1 MMKNTQK
8 LTNKTANFQCP
19 HNNTGFCKF
28 RDNCRY
34 QHFYTVC
41 LKNICRNRECKNR
54 HPKTCK
60 FEGAC
65 KFDKRNACA
74 YKHVKLVDI
83 KSTES
88 TKVKAL
94 EDEIKDLQT
103 EISNLKSNVQLKEE
117 ELKQIKDDLNETEG
131 KNKEMKKVLTN
142 KITILKTVNVEKK
155 FDCNS
160 CDFKALREMDL
171 ENHKQ
176 SKHDQLAII
185 KQLKTLL
192 VNKDEK
198 IEILNQKILEIDFD
212 KNVQVEKQNEE
223 IHNINHMK
231 EKDLNC
237 KETYQC
243 PYCAKKFNSNFI
255 LKDHIINHSGRN
267 LLNAKVLD
275 SEESDWETSS

>member
-1 MMKNTQK
+1 M
-8 LTNKTANFQCP
+8 
-19 HNNTGFCKF
+19 
-28 RDNCRY
+28 
-34 QHFYTVC
+34 
-41 LKNICRNRECKNR
+41 
-54 HPKTCK
+54 
-60 FEGAC
+60 
-65 KFDKRNACA
+65 
-74 YKHVKLVDI
+74 
-83 KSTES
+83 
-88 TKVKAL
+88 
-94 EDEIKDLQT
+94 
-103 EISNLKSNVQLKEE
+103 
-117 ELKQIKDDLNETEG
+117 NETEG
-131 KNKEMKKVLTN
+131 KNKEIKKVLTN

-155 FDCNS
+155 FDCHL

-223 IHNINHMK
+223 IHNHMK
-231 EKDLNC
+231 EENLYC

-243 PYCAKKFNSNFI
+243 PYFAKKFNSNFI
-255 LKDHIINHSGRN
+255 LKNHIINHSGRN

-275 SEESDWETSS
+275 SEESDRETDDE